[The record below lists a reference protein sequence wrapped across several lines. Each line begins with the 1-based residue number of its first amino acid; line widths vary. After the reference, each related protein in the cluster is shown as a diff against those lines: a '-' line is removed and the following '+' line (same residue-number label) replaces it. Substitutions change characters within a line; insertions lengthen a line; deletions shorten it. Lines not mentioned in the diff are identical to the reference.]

1 MVETAMGRSE
11 KVMSSYRI
19 GEFAKLAGVTV
30 RALHHYDR
38 IGLLKPERTSS
49 GFRVYDLKGL
59 ERLEQIAA
67 LKFLGIP
74 LKEIKLLLKHGPLTL
89 ADSLNVQREALGEKR
104 RLIDRAM
111 VAIEAA
117 EKAIQSGQTTDASIL
132 RKIIEVIDM
141 QPQENSMRKYYTD
154 QAWLDKERIAHETPL
169 EAREKNLKAMR
180 QLFAEI
186 EADIDLDPASEA
198 AQALTRRWLQ
208 LAEFAHGGNEAVRA
222 GNIEAW
228 NDRPNW
234 PPEQQDRLLAAY
246 GLDLDG
252 RTAALQRFET
262 VTKFIGRAIGYKMR
276 SSLRALYGLDQA

>member
-1 MVETAMGRSE
+1 
-11 KVMSSYRI
+11 MSSYRI

-38 IGLLKPERTSS
+38 IGLLKPERTGS

-67 LKFLGIP
+67 LKFLGVP

-89 ADSLNVQREALGEKR
+89 ADSLHVQREASGEKR

-141 QPQENSMRKYYTD
+141 QPQENFMRKYYTE
-154 QAWLDKERIAHETPL
+154 QAWTKRAQLRAVWEHAPAETRERWRQASQ
-169 EAREKNLKAMR
+169 
-180 QLFAEI
+180 QLFTEI
-186 EADIDLDPASEA
+186 EAAVDLDPASEA
-198 AQALTRRWLQ
+198 AQALTKRWLQ
-208 LAEFAHGGNEAVRA
+208 LAETANGGNEAIRS
-222 GNIEAW
+222 GSIEAW
-228 NDRPNW
+228 NDRHNW
-234 PPEQQDRLLAAY
+234 PQDHQDKLLAGF
-246 GLDLDG
+246 GLDPND
-252 RTAALQRFET
+252 RNESMQRFES
-262 VTKFIGRAIGYKMR
+262 VTKFIARAIGH
-276 SSLRALYGLDQA
+276 

>member
-1 MVETAMGRSE
+1 MN
-11 KVMSSYRI
+11 SSYRI

-38 IGLLKPERTSS
+38 IGLLKPQRGSS
-49 GFRVYDLKGL
+49 RGRLYRLEDL

-74 LKEIKLLLKHGPLTL
+74 LQEIKLLLKHGPLTL
-89 ADSLNVQREALGEKR
+89 VDSLHVQREALAEKR
-104 RLIDRAM
+104 RLIDRAV

-117 EKAIQSGQTTDASIL
+117 EKVIRSGQTTDASIL

-141 QPQENSMRKYYTD
+141 QPQENSMRRYYTD
-154 QAWLDKERIAHETPL
+154 QAWLDKERLARETPL
-169 EAREKNLKAMR
+169 EVRQKNIKALR

-186 EADIDLDPASEA
+186 EAAIDLDPASES
-198 AQALTRRWLQ
+198 AQALTKRWLQ

-228 NDRPNW
+228 KDHQNW
-234 PPEQQDRLLAAY
+234 PRDNQDKLLASF
-246 GLDLDG
+246 GLDPHD
-252 RTAALQRFET
+252 RAASMGRFES
-262 VTKFIGRAIGYKMR
+262 VTKFIGRPIGHKMR
-276 SSLRALYGLDQA
+276 SSLPSLRALYELDQS